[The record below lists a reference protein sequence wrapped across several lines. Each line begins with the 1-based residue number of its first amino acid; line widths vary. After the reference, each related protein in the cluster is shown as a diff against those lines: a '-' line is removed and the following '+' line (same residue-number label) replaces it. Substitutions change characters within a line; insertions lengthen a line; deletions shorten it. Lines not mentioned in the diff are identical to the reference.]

1 MFWRIKEKRQIFD
14 VRQRQKDRGRE
25 REEIENTNC

>member
-25 REEIENTNC
+25 RERKLKIA

>member
-1 MFWRIKEKRQIFD
+1 MFWRIKEKRQIFE

-25 REEIENTNC
+25 RERKLKIA

>member
-25 REEIENTNC
+25 REEIENCVV